1 MATSKPSLKNISNLH
16 PNTQHNL
23 GYFGSNSDIM
33 NALHCGDSKIIK
45 YSSLK
50 QYRSLLDLLPETFD
64 FRIILLESERNSGH
78 WVSIIR
84 MGTTIELFNSYGVE
98 IDKEFRFIPDYI
110 ERMLGESRHYLSEL
124 VDSVPPE
131 FQVIS
136 NKIDFQS
143 HDDKVAT
150 CSRWNILRIR
160 SASMGEDLA
169 NFQRNV
175 MNLKK
180 VWKVPY
186 DIIVLSLVQFPTDL

>member
-1 MATSKPSLKNISNLH
+1 MASTSLKNLD
-16 PNTQHNL
+16 PNTLHNL
-23 GYFGSNSDIM
+23 EYFGSNSDIM
-33 NALHCGDSKIIK
+33 NALHCDDSKIIK

-50 QYRSLLDLLPETFD
+50 RYQSLLELLPETFD
-64 FRIILLESERNSGH
+64 FRIILLESQRNSGH

-84 MGTTIELFNSYGVE
+84 MGNTIELFNSYGVL
-98 IDKEFRFIPDYI
+98 IDSEFRFIPDYI

-136 NKIDFQS
+136 NKICFQS
-143 HDDKVAT
+143 HDESVAT

-180 VWKVPY
+180 VWKAPY
-186 DIIVLSLVQFPTDL
+186 DIIVLSLVKFQSDL